1 MASPYIAAETPI
13 QRLECESAWSAL
25 TRTEQYYAYH
35 LSRACWEGG
44 IVAFFQRSYESPG
57 LLLLFQTLFGDV
69 EFESKAKEA
78 GISDKEWDQFIAYA
92 AGVLSN
98 AGNYHSFGD
107 TKILPELPRARF
119 NLIVGAALN
128 STACRIW
135 TQIGDDVYEEKVGTR
150 LDFPEENG
158 RSSYYSPNVSKADA
172 EFVKAALFAHSL
184 TELHWNSR
192 LFKSP
197 AGFQVRIASCSQE
210 ALACVQSF
218 THEGQQIHITAGD
231 FSLMME
237 RLVRSMTKALAYT
250 ANPAQ
255 EAMLLAY
262 IRHFV
267 TGDIDQ
273 HKTAQR
279 HWIKDLQ
286 PVVETNIGFIEN
298 YADPLRIR
306 SEFEGFVS
314 IVNKPVSAKFGALV
328 SRAEELIR
336 QLPWGRDFEK
346 DKFTPP
352 DFTSLEV
359 LTFATSGV
367 PIGIN
372 IPNYDEIRQHD
383 GFKNVNLGNAYPKM
397 GSSDLPF
404 LEADDIALI
413 QRMYDEGE
421 TVAVA
426 LHELLGH
433 GSGKLLSKAKDGTF
447 NFPPNIVNPA
457 TGAPVDSWY
466 NEGETWS
473 SKFGALSNAYE
484 ECRAETVATYL
495 ALFDL
500 PFELFA
506 IEAKEDARRMM
517 WIYMAYAG
525 LKGLLYYSP
534 EAKAWGQAHCS
545 ARWVIFRVMVE
556 AGLASVEFVGENDMK
571 LRLDYAAM
579 QSKGKAAIGEF
590 LMKLHCFKSTG
601 DFKRG
606 EAFFQHYNE
615 VDEIG
620 LKMREIVI
628 VHKKPRRMNI
638 QGNLLLGAEGPVL
651 KQYPETFQ
659 GVIQSFQDRFP
670 REDPELLAYW
680 EAEYALMRRLALGR
694 S

>member
-1 MASPYIAAETPI
+1 MASPYIPAETPI
-13 QRLECESAWSAL
+13 QRLECESAWGAL

-35 LSRACWEGG
+35 LSKACWAGG
-44 IVAFFQRSYESPG
+44 VTAFFQRSYESPG
-57 LLLLFQTLFGDV
+57 LLLLFQTLFGDEELERKV
-69 EFESKAKEA
+69 KEA
-78 GISDKEWDQFIAYA
+78 GISDLEWVQFIGYA

-107 TKILPELPRARF
+107 TKIMPELPRCRF
-119 NLIVGAALN
+119 NLVIAAALN

-135 TQIGDDVYEEKVGTR
+135 AQIGDDVYEEKIGAR

-172 EFVKAALFAHSL
+172 EFVKSALFAHSL

-192 LFKSP
+192 LFKTP
-197 AGFQVRIASCSQE
+197 TGFQVRIASCSQE

-218 THEGQQIHITAGD
+218 THEGKQIHIINGD
-231 FSLMME
+231 FSLMMD
-237 RLVRSMTKALAYT
+237 RLVRNMSKALPYA
-250 ANPAQ
+250 ANPTQ

-262 IRHFV
+262 IKHFV

-328 SRAEELIR
+328 SRAQELIK
-336 QLPWGRDFEK
+336 QLPWGEDFEK

-372 IPNYDEIRQHD
+372 IPNYDEIRQQD

-397 GSSDLPF
+397 GSADLPF

-433 GSGKLLSKAKDGTF
+433 GSGKLLSQANDGSF
-447 NFPPNIVNPA
+447 NFTPGIINPA
-457 TGAPVDSWY
+457 TGEAVDSWY
-466 NEGETWS
+466 REGETWS
-473 SKFGALSNAYE
+473 SKFASLSNAYE

-500 PFELFA
+500 PFELFG

-545 ARWVIFRVMVE
+545 ARWVIFKVMVE
-556 AGLASVEFVGENDMK
+556 AGLASVEFIGDNDMK
-571 LRLDYAAM
+571 LKLDYSAM
-579 QSKGKAAIGEF
+579 QTKGKAAIGEF

-615 VDEIG
+615 VDETGI
-620 LKMREIVI
+620 KMRDIVI
-628 VHKKPRRMNI
+628 SHKKPRRLNL
-638 QGNLLLGAEGPVL
+638 QCNLLMKENGLVL
-651 KQYPETFQ
+651 KEYPETFQ
-659 GVIQSFQDRFP
+659 GIIQSFQDRFP

-680 EAEYALMRRLALGR
+680 EAEYALMRRLALG
-694 S
+694 SS